1 MIAIRDRI
9 VSIAAVLLA
18 LATGIVLATGP
29 FGSAADDQRA
39 EPADRHRS
47 ERLRERLDV
56 LRRTARFEAAFTA
69 AVTPAIVDQRLS
81 GRSVVVLTLPQA
93 RAGVVAAARRTLT
106 DAGARVEPTM
116 RLTQRLLDPANKQL
130 IEELS
135 TQLLGNLVGVSVPPG
150 AATYER
156 IGALL
161 ARALLTDR
169 DAGAPR
175 DAVAANLLTA
185 LHTARL
191 VAPDNNLGRR
201 ASLVLIISGAKTGT
215 DETTQARNSI
225 VQALARALDA
235 GGDGVVVA
243 GPPQSGAQGGVVWSV
258 RADPPTARLVSTVDV
273 LTLPSGRVSAVYAL
287 SQQAHGDSGHYGT
300 NGSTNSALT
309 QLAAPDG

>member
-29 FGSAADDQRA
+29 LSAAGDQHL

-47 ERLRERLDV
+47 ERLRERVEL
-56 LRRTARFEAAFTA
+56 LRRTAHFEAAFAA
-69 AVTPAIVDQRLS
+69 AVTPTVVGQRLS
-81 GRSVVVLTLPQA
+81 GRSVVILTLPQA
-93 RAGVVAAARRTLT
+93 RAEVVAAARQTLT
-106 DAGARVEPTM
+106 AAGARVEPTM
-116 RLTQRLLDPANKQL
+116 RLTRRLLDPANKQL

-161 ARALLTDR
+161 ARALVTSR
-169 DAGAPR
+169 DTGAPR

-185 LHTARL
+185 LRTARL
-191 VAPDNNLGRR
+191 VAPGNNRGRR
-201 ASLVLIISGAKTGT
+201 GSLVLIISGAETGT

-243 GPPQSGAQGGVVWSV
+243 GPPRSGAEGGVVWSV
-258 RADPPTARLVSTVDV
+258 RADPATARLVSTVDV

-287 SQQAHGDSGHYGT
+287 SQQAHRDSGHYGA
-300 NGSTNSALT
+300 NGTTNSALT